1 VLVIED
7 SKRTRES
14 VRQNNIANAGLLVAA
29 LYMVAPFLTASSLD
43 VSAKV
48 CVVAFAVAIP
58 LLAAHLVVGRQEVFK
73 RRSTE
78 SVLVKVTKPVAL
90 ASAFVGIVAGFWHIT
105 WVAGV
110 AILATAI
117 VAMGVH
123 SAGFWRL
130 EQRAQAESP
139 RVTGGDNR

>member
-1 VLVIED
+1 MDTAEQHCLRGPV
-7 SKRTRES
+7 
-14 VRQNNIANAGLLVAA
+14 VAA
-29 LYMVAPFLTASSLD
+29 LYMVEPFLMAASLD
-43 VSAKV
+43 VPAKI

-58 LLAAHLVVGRQEVFK
+58 LLAAQLLVGQQEVFR

-78 SVLVKVTKPVAL
+78 SVLVKVTKRVAL
-90 ASAFVGIVAGFWHIT
+90 TSAFVGIVAGFWHIT

-110 AILATAI
+110 VILATAI

-130 EQRAQAESP
+130 ERQASDA
-139 RVTGGDNR
+139 RGS

>member
-1 VLVIED
+1 
-7 SKRTRES
+7 
-14 VRQNNIANAGLLVAA
+14 VAA
-29 LYMVAPFLTASSLD
+29 LYMVTPFLTASSLD

-58 LLAAHLVVGRQEVFK
+58 LLAAHLLVGEQEAFQ
-73 RRSTE
+73 RRATE

-105 WVAGV
+105 WYAGV
-110 AILATAI
+110 AVLATAI

-130 EQRAQAESP
+130 EQPVQAESSP
-139 RVTGGDNR
+139 VTEGDSS